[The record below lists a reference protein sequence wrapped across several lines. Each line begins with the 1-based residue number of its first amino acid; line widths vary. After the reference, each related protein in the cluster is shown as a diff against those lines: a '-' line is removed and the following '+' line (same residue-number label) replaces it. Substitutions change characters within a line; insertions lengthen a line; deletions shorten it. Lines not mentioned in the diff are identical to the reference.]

1 MLWLTVMNC
10 CVLGR
15 SILVGP
21 NPMGFISSMHG
32 RGSVA
37 LIAALWPVLDDAAIS
52 FAENLSREVVS
63 NFRMKGCPRARALS
77 EAVRKAIGDDHDRQ
91 WLFAPYR
98 SGAYPEITDGLVLR
112 TTTY

>member
-1 MLWLTVMNC
+1 
-10 CVLGR
+10 
-15 SILVGP
+15 
-21 NPMGFISSMHG
+21 MGFISSMHG